1 MIPPTMRAWIR
12 PQRGPASNLQLLTTH
27 PTPTPPPASSSD
39 VLIRISHVS
48 LTFNTELLM
57 TLIPNTPLTRPWIP
71 EIEFS
76 GEVLFAGANAPPG
89 VRDPGTRVI
98 GFQSILGYA
107 MGRGVL
113 AEYVRVPGSH
123 LARVHGKVDMAA
135 ASGINGAGSCALKM
149 ARVAGIREGHC
160 VLVNGASG
168 SVGAVLVQVCKV
180 RGARVVGVASGGN
193 EEMVRGLGVDE
204 VCLQHRE
211 ASRNQKQLIQRL
223 VYRLPET

>member
-1 MIPPTMRAWIR
+1 
-12 PQRGPASNLQLLTTH
+12 
-27 PTPTPPPASSSD
+27 
-39 VLIRISHVS
+39 
-48 LTFNTELLM
+48 M
-57 TLIPNTPLTRPWIP
+57 TIIPNTPFTRPWIP

-76 GEVLFAGANAPPG
+76 GEVVFAGANAPPD

-98 GFQSILGYA
+98 GFQSIFGYA

-113 AEYVRVPGSH
+113 AEYVCVPGSH
-123 LARVHGKVDMAA
+123 LARVNDKVDMVA

-149 ARVAGIREGHC
+149 ARVGGVRAGHC

-168 SVGAVLVQVCKV
+168 SVGAVLVQVCKDL
-180 RGARVVGVASGGN
+180 GARVVGVASGGN

-211 ASRNQKQLIQRL
+211 TSQNPKQTNWASSSSTTANTTHCRLILLVSMVTSRL
-223 VYRLPET
+223 TLCWIVSGRRRFMSTRRLISNPKGL